1 MAEYRAG
8 QSNPDDSE
16 DLYRSLFE
24 NMLNGF
30 AYCRMLFNDGIPQDF
45 IYLAVNNAFMSQTGL
60 KDVVGRKVT
69 EVIPGIRE
77 SDPQLFEIYGRVA
90 MTGQPERFEVFV
102 EALQMWFLISV
113 YSPAQEY
120 FVAVFDVITERKRVE
135 EALLKSEAHY
145 RSYIEVT
152 GQLGWTTNP
161 DGEVQEDLPSWRK
174 FTGQSK
180 EEVMGWGWSKALHP
194 DDLEH
199 TVEVWRD
206 AVASK
211 KDYEAE
217 YRLRRYDGTYRD
229 FLARGVPVFKDDG
242 DILEWVGTCM
252 DITERKR
259 VESVEQARLRM
270 LTAANKI
277 TMTVDEFLQVAL
289 DEIEAQT
296 GSTIGFYHFLEA
308 DQETLS
314 LQNWSTNTLQKMCT
328 AEGKGSHYSI
338 SKAGVWVD
346 CVHERSPI
354 IHNDF
359 SSLPHR
365 KGLPQGHAPII
376 REMVVPIMRGNRIVA
391 IIGVGNKLSDYN
403 QTDVNIAL
411 LLGDFSWEIVERKHA
426 EQALRERTW
435 ELQQLSD
442 TLELQVRDRTAEL
455 GKMNEDLRRISGK
468 LLSAQEEERK
478 KIAGD
483 VHDIIGSCLAGIK
496 YKVEKTLT
504 KVGETSKDVTESLQ
518 AVIPMVEEIIG
529 ECRRIQQELRPP
541 MLDEL
546 GLQAALSWFFKRF
559 QSIYTGINVEF
570 DNHFKEND
578 IPDSLKIIIYRI
590 LQEAMNNIAKHSK
603 ADLVHFSLQ
612 KSDNNLELLIRDNG
626 QGFNLEEI
634 SSPVRPRS
642 GLGLTS
648 LRERIELSGGSF
660 AIESKEGKGT
670 TINASWPL

>member
-8 QSNPDDSE
+8 QTNPGGSE

-45 IYLAVNNAFMSQTGL
+45 IYLAVNDAFMSQTGL

-77 SDPQLFEIYGRVA
+77 TDPQLFEIYGRVA

-135 EALLKSEAHY
+135 
-145 RSYIEVT
+145 
-152 GQLGWTTNP
+152 
-161 DGEVQEDLPSWRK
+161 
-174 FTGQSK
+174 
-180 EEVMGWGWSKALHP
+180 
-194 DDLEH
+194 
-199 TVEVWRD
+199 
-206 AVASK
+206 
-211 KDYEAE
+211 
-217 YRLRRYDGTYRD
+217 
-229 FLARGVPVFKDDG
+229 
-242 DILEWVGTCM
+242 
-252 DITERKR
+252 
-259 VESVEQARLRM
+259 SVEQAHLRM

-296 GSTIGFYHFLEA
+296 GSTISFYHFLEA

-314 LQNWSTNTLQKMCT
+314 LQNWSTNTLREMCT
-328 AEGKGSHYSI
+328 AEGKGSHYPI

-391 IIGVGNKLSDYN
+391 IIGVGNKLSAYN
-403 QTDVNIAL
+403 ETDVNIAL

-442 TLELQVRDRTAEL
+442 TLELQVRERTAEL

-546 GLQAALSWFFKRF
+546 GLQATLSWFFRRF
-559 QSIYTGINVEF
+559 QSIYTGINIEF
-570 DNHFKEND
+570 DNDFKEND

-603 ADLVHFSLQ
+603 ADLVNFSLR
-612 KSDNNLELLIRDNG
+612 KSDNNLRLLIRDNG
-626 QGFNLEEI
+626 QGFDLEEV
-634 SSPVRPRS
+634 SSPERARS

-670 TINASWPL
+670 VIRAVWPI

>member
-1 MAEYRAG
+1 MAEYRTG
-8 QSNPDDSE
+8 QSNPDNSE

-45 IYLAVNNAFMSQTGL
+45 IYLAVNDAFMSQTGL

-77 SDPQLFEIYGRVA
+77 TDPQLFEIYGRVA

-113 YSPAQEY
+113 YSPGQEY

-145 RSYIEVT
+145 RSCIEVT

-199 TVEVWRD
+199 TVETWRD

-211 KDYEAE
+211 KDYEVE

-277 TMTVDEFLQVAL
+277 TMTVNEFLQVAL

-296 GSTIGFYHFLEA
+296 ASTIGFYHFLEA

-376 REMVVPIMRGNRIVA
+376 REMVVPIMRGNRIEA

-442 TLELQVRDRTAEL
+442 TLELQVRERTAEL
-455 GKMNEDLRRISGK
+455 GKTNEDLRRISGK

-546 GLQAALSWFFKRF
+546 GLRAALSWFFKRF
-559 QSIYTGINVEF
+559 QSIYTGFNVEF
-570 DNHFKEND
+570 DNHFEEND

-603 ADLVHFSLQ
+603 ANLVHFSLQ

-626 QGFNLEEI
+626 RGFNLEEI
-634 SSPVRPRS
+634 SSPDRPRS

-660 AIESKEGKGT
+660 AMESKEGKGT